1 MKKSSILNFFYYM
14 IAIVLIINCR
24 SIWTTKYPAINS
36 LDRNC
41 FLLLLISAIAIIL
54 LKLKENETKIVPL
67 IIVSMILILY
77 FGIYILGSTYEV
89 SKGMDVR
96 LASSIIILMWV
107 INFTTSNDYR
117 ISAILVKYKN
127 LMVIIAI
134 VSLFYWI
141 FGTILH
147 ILHANG
153 SFQTIWTGTGLPS
166 TIPSYDGIYFETQS
180 LTTSYGILQRN
191 SAIFTEGPM
200 AALNFG
206 IALLIENFQQNES
219 KRHKFSF
226 FILCISIISTLSTT
240 GYILLAIVFC
250 YDVYFYDKFYKYRN
264 FLLVGIIAGFL
275 IVIVFLLKEKFNVDV
290 GSSSVRLD
298 DYVVGVEAWKQHPFL
313 GNGVE
318 NNDYLK
324 QFMGIWRWSNT
335 GFSNSITKVLSDGG
349 IYLFIGY
356 MFCFIKGIVD
366 SIKTKNKEKLLIVLI
381 VLFLFITTAFPY
393 TYLLFFLLVWF
404 TINEKYRKS

>member
-14 IAIVLIINCR
+14 IAIVLIINGR

-67 IIVSMILILY
+67 IIVSMILVLY

-89 SKGMDVR
+89 SKEMDVR

-166 TIPSYDGIYFETQS
+166 TIPSYNGIYFETQS

-264 FLLVGIIAGFL
+264 FLLVGIIAVFL
-275 IVIVFLLKEKFNVDV
+275 IAIVFLLKEKFNVDV

-349 IYLFIGY
+349 IYLFVGY
-356 MFCFIKGIVD
+356 MFC
-366 SIKTKNKEKLLIVLI
+366 
-381 VLFLFITTAFPY
+381 
-393 TYLLFFLLVWF
+393 
-404 TINEKYRKS
+404 